1 MSQPVISLI
10 AAMNRDRVIGDRGGM
25 PWHLPADLRHFRL
38 CTEGKPII
46 MGRKTFESIGRALP
60 KRRNLVLSRSGVS
73 ADGVECF
80 ADLEQAIAACGDVEE
95 LMVIGG
101 GEIYRQA
108 LPMAD
113 RLYLTRIDNDLP
125 GDTRFPEFDAEL
137 WQCVEISTHPADE
150 RHAWP
155 MQFETWQRKGA
166 AEA

>member
-1 MSQPVISLI
+1 MSQPIISLI
-10 AAMNRDRVIGDRGGM
+10 AAMNRQRVIGDQGGM

-60 KRRNLVLSRSGVS
+60 KRRNLVLSRG
-73 ADGVECF
+73 ALALEGVECF
-80 ADLEQAIAACGDVEE
+80 TSLEQAINACNAQDEV
-95 LMVIGG
+95 MVIGG

-108 LPMAD
+108 LPAAE

-125 GDTRFPEFDAEL
+125 GDTCFPEFDPQQWQRIEL
-137 WQCVEISTHPADE
+137 STHPADE

-155 MQFETWQRKGA
+155 MQFETWQRKA
-166 AEA
+166 